1 MATTETTQTT
11 TEKIADEPTG
21 HSQPLVDIAS
31 AHVGIDT
38 FDSADGAGFRE
49 WQATTDLVLDTLRRC
64 AEGQA

>member
-1 MATTETTQTT
+1 MATTQTT
-11 TEKIADEPTG
+11 ADGKKIADEPTG
-21 HSQPLVDIAS
+21 HSQPLVDVAS

-38 FDSADGAGFRE
+38 FDSADGRGFVE